1 MKLRGNTV
9 ISQKIGVELDVAD
22 PGFHTGHRLPQA
34 DVRDLEPVSLGLLPL
49 FGMYSER

>member
-22 PGFHTGHRLPQA
+22 PTGSRRRT
-34 DVRDLEPVSLGLLPL
+34 VRDLEPVSLGLLPL